1 MVKVILSN
9 IYRKR
14 AKKFLY
20 KNPYLLNQ
28 YKKSLQLLEKN
39 PYHPSLR
46 LHKLKGRYQDYYS
59 ILINMKCRIMSDF
72 IIRDDKV
79 ILLDIGNHDFLYR

>member
-1 MVKVILSN
+1 MIKILTTR
-9 IYRKR
+9 IYERQL
-14 AKKFLY
+14 KKF
-20 KNPYLLNQ
+20 KNKHP
-28 YKKSLQLLEKN
+28 QLKEKYIQTVLMLEKN

-46 LHKLKGRYQDYYS
+46 LHKLKGRYQEYYS
-59 ILINMKCRIMSDF
+59 ISINMKYRIMIDF